1 MNKKEEVLS
10 LISEIEQSIKHVNEM
25 LDTNEVCRVSAYKS
39 NSEFRKPPSQIHFSL
54 PDISSQEIISE
65 KFRKMFSD
73 LLPLSFLIDEYKTEN
88 TDIVWDMSSGD
99 EDASGPILLE
109 PSWESSI
116 LIPPPWVTNDN
127 SA

>member
-1 MNKKEEVLS
+1 
-10 LISEIEQSIKHVNEM
+10 
-25 LDTNEVCRVSAYKS
+25 
-39 NSEFRKPPSQIHFSL
+39 
-54 PDISSQEIISE
+54 
-65 KFRKMFSD
+65 MFSD

-88 TDIVWDMSSGD
+88 TDIVWDLYSDD

-127 SA
+127 CA